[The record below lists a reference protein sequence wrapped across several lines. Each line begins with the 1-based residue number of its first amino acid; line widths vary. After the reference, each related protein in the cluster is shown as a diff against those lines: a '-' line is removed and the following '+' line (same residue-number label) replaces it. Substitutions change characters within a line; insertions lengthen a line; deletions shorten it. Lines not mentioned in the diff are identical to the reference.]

1 MRHELRRIA
10 DGRQVVLRET
20 GRAMTPFGGLV
31 VLVELLRQLDFLG
44 VVRRSLPF
52 RYVSNNAMAPEETFL
67 AFVLGVAAG
76 ARRFSHL
83 QMLRCDEALRQL
95 CGVRA
100 FPTDDTVRNF
110 FRRFG
115 QGQVDQFFLP
125 LWQWLLQEQA
135 PRACTLDLDSTVF
148 QRYGRQ
154 EGAVRGYN
162 PTRRKGNC
170 HHPLLAFL
178 GQPMLV
184 LHSWLRSGNAADSG
198 GAVDFLKEALAL
210 LPPQW
215 TISAVRADCGFFD
228 QALLE
233 LLEERTIPYTVVVR
247 RKGPVWQQVHAVQT
261 WTTLDATHSVG
272 EFRFCLPTWSRER
285 RFVVLRIRLKD
296 TGPSL
301 VEVPRYDYR
310 VFVTT
315 STEAPAAVWHHYD
328 QRAAIEP
335 RISELKADLAADDF
349 CLRGFFPTEA
359 AVRSV
364 FLVFNLLSVL
374 QALPPV
380 THARSSQARPA
391 TVRHQLFTCAAA
403 AGRCGHKIVLFLAH
417 SWGGLH
423 SRKALLDIIASLR
436 TRTSPK
442 LKLGLAAAP
451 P

>member
-1 MRHELRRIA
+1 MQHEFRRIG
-10 DGRQVVLRET
+10 DGRQAILRET
-20 GRAMTPFGGLV
+20 GRAMTPFGGLA

-44 VVRRSLPF
+44 TVRRHLPF
-52 RYVSNNAMAPEETFL
+52 RYVSNNAIAPEDTFL
-67 AFVLGVAAG
+67 AFLLGVAAG

-95 CGVRA
+95 CGIRA

-115 QGQVDQFFLP
+115 QGEVERFFRP
-125 LWQWLLQEQA
+125 LWEWLLREQA
-135 PRACTLDLDSTVF
+135 PRACTLDLDSTLF

-154 EGAVRGYN
+154 DGAVRGYN
-162 PTRRKGNC
+162 PTRRNGRC

-178 GQPMLV
+178 GEPMLV

-198 GAVDFLKEALAL
+198 GAVSFLDEALTL

-215 TISAVRADCGFFD
+215 SISGLRADCGFFD
-228 QALLE
+228 QALFERLE
-233 LLEERTIPYTVVVR
+233 QRAIPYTVVVR
-247 RKGPVWQQVHAVQT
+247 RKGPVWQQVHAVQQ
-261 WTTLDATHSVG
+261 WTPVDAHRAVG
-272 EFRFCLPTWSRER
+272 EFQFRLPTWSRER
-285 RFVVLRIRLKD
+285 RFVVVRIRLKD

-310 VFVTT
+310 VFVT
-315 STEAPAAVWHHYD
+315 SRTEAPQQIWEHYD

-335 RISELKADLAADDF
+335 RISELKADLAADEF

-374 QALPPV
+374 QALQPGAHDRP
-380 THARSSQARPA
+380 QARPA
-391 TVRHQLFTCAAA
+391 TVRNQLFTCAAA
-403 AGRCGHKIVLFLAH
+403 AGRCGHKIVLFLSQ
-417 SWGGLH
+417 SWGGLQ
-423 SRKALLDIIASLR
+423 SRKALLDIIASLQS
-436 TRTSPK
+436 RTSPK